1 MAGMVNHQTSAQS
14 KLLSMMMT
22 LFAPGA
28 LSQQIYKDQPSK
40 EQEEEAS

>member
-14 KLLSMMMT
+14 KLLSMMT

-28 LSQQIYKDQPSK
+28 LSQQILKDQPSK
-40 EQEEEAS
+40 EEEEAS